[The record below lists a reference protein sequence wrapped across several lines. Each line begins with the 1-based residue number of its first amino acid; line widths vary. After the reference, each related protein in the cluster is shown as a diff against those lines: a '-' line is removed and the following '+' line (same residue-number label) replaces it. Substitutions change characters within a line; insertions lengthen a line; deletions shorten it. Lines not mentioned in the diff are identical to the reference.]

1 MKFPRGLPPTTVGN
15 LMHMHVTFPPGANPL
30 DVVAVHPTEL
40 YETTLMLLVFML
52 LWKLRTHRH
61 ALGWRFGLYLVLA
74 GVERFVIEIVRAKDD
89 RFFGPLSLA
98 QVTSVLAVLAGV
110 VVMVR
115 LSAPDP
121 VPVPVPARLAR
132 RAAPAPAT

>member
-1 MKFPRGLPPTTVGN
+1 
-15 LMHMHVTFPPGANPL
+15 
-30 DVVAVHPTEL
+30 
-40 YETTLMLLVFML
+40 
-52 LWKLRTHRH
+52 
-61 ALGWRFGLYLVLA
+61 VLA
-74 GVERFVIEIVRAKDD
+74 GVERFFIEIVRAKDD

-121 VPVPVPARLAR
+121 VPVPVPARFQR
-132 RAAPAPAT
+132 RAAPS